1 MEIISN
7 AANGFIKL
15 FQEGGT
21 TFMGWVTGII
31 PLVVCLMTA
40 VNSVIKLIGEERV
53 ERFAQKLTRFAV
65 LRYTLL
71 PIIAVLFLGNPMC
84 YTFGRFVE
92 EKYKPAYY
100 DSCVSFVHPVT
111 GLFPHA
117 NPGELFVYT
126 GISAGITKLGLSIGG
141 LAVILYRRC
150 DRHSDP
156 RIADGTDLLQNDW
169 KSKQIICG
177 RRKEYV

>member
-84 YTFGRFVE
+84 YTCLLYTSQGGDGPVCR
-92 EKYKPAYY
+92 AG
-100 DSCVSFVHPVT
+100 SCRGHCPSV
-111 GLFPHA
+111 L
-117 NPGELFVYT
+117 
-126 GISAGITKLGLSIGG
+126 
-141 LAVILYRRC
+141 
-150 DRHSDP
+150 
-156 RIADGTDLLQNDW
+156 
-169 KSKQIICG
+169 
-177 RRKEYV
+177 

>member
-84 YTFGRFVE
+84 YT
-92 EKYKPAYY
+92 
-100 DSCVSFVHPVT
+100 
-111 GLFPHA
+111 
-117 NPGELFVYT
+117 
-126 GISAGITKLGLSIGG
+126 LSLIH
-141 LAVILYRRC
+141 I
-150 DRHSDP
+150 
-156 RIADGTDLLQNDW
+156 
-169 KSKQIICG
+169 
-177 RRKEYV
+177 